1 MPVPHDIGTVD
12 PIHERGLIVVN
23 VRSGDEPGDRRAAPR
38 TDGSC
43 RLRSDQGAFNRY
55 VQAADKP
62 VVVAQLIFIP
72 IVLVPLFVDAGP
84 TAGRIMDAAD
94 TVFWLLFLVD
104 YLIRLYLVPTPRH
117 YVATHLLDLAFIV
130 LWMLP
135 VFTVP
140 RSGLFIRTTI
150 GLRIVPL
157 LLSLT
162 QRVVVLIY
170 RRLGRV
176 PPIDAPRE
184 GT

>member
-1 MPVPHDIGTVD
+1 MA
-12 PIHERGLIVVN
+12 N
-23 VRSGDEPGDRRAAPR
+23 VRSGDEQGVR
-38 TDGSC
+38 TTGLA
-43 RLRSDQGAFNRY
+43 RLRSNQAAFGRY
-55 VQAADKP
+55 VRAADRP

-72 IVLVPLFVDAGP
+72 VVLVPLFVHAGP
-84 TAGRIMDAAD
+84 TAARVMDAAD

-135 VFTVP
+135 IFTVP

-150 GLRIVPL
+150 ALRIVPL
-157 LLSLT
+157 FLSVT
-162 QRVVVLIY
+162 QRIVVLIY

-176 PPIDAPRE
+176 PLIHAPRE
-184 GT
+184 RA